1 MKDEILEIRM
11 QLRMI
16 DCFIC
21 GEPDEHR
28 WGVPVFNGDVV
39 SNDFPDWLWRSG
51 GGGQAVCREC
61 FEKHACGELETFDHY
76 YLHLAGMFTGGDGI

>member
-1 MKDEILEIRM
+1 MRDGILEIRM
-11 QLRMI
+11 QNQMI
-16 DCFIC
+16 DCFLC

-39 SNDFPDWLWRSG
+39 SNDFPDWLWGKS

-61 FEKHACGELETFDHY
+61 FGKHERGEMETFDRY